1 MILAP
6 LFLAAAAF
14 AAEPSWTTAVDAAL
28 AQAKATGKPVLA
40 DFQAPWCYSCYYMEQ
55 RVLSKPGF
63 AKAAEGLVPLKLDV
77 DTAEGAAMKAT
88 HAVTFL
94 PTYLLLSA
102 DGKELG
108 RIVGE
113 QTETDFLA
121 KLSALTGGKA
131 SEDKELTALRA
142 KSKKGDVAALE
153 KLLERPVQCETAYD
167 IGYAEDAV
175 SKLYPEHRDL
185 VLKKERKV
193 LETLV
198 EQKLFV
204 PAESRCADFRSG
216 VETLA
221 GVDEKLGDKSARRE
235 LLSRALA
242 LLDKEGVT
250 AGDDRNRDDNRRLF
264 LEMQDDSSAV
274 RAWYEKLVAAYP
286 ADYVYAFRF
295 AKWLNK
301 RGENAEALPWVERA
315 DKLSY
320 GANRLA
326 VTGVRAKILAA
337 LGRKDEALAAADRDL
352 KSSAKVWT
360 RERDAL
366 RGVRDELKQL
376 KN

>member
-175 SKLYPEHRDL
+175 SKLYPEH
-185 VLKKERKV
+185 
-193 LETLV
+193 
-198 EQKLFV
+198 V